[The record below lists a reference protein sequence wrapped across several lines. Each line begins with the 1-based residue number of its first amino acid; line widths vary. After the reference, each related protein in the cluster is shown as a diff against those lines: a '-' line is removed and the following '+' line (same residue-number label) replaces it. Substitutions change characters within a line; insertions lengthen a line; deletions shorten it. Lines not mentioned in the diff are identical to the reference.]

1 MPKAGRKNFGGFFFS
16 EGPKKN
22 AKTVKEFGIEGR
34 IETFLHAY
42 SITFWREN
50 SNETF
55 AVDFRF
61 SNTVIP
67 RN

>member
-42 SITFWREN
+42 SVTFWREN

-55 AVDFRF
+55 AVDFQ
-61 SNTVIP
+61 TL
-67 RN
+67 

>member
-16 EGPKKN
+16 EGP
-22 AKTVKEFGIEGR
+22 VKEFGTEGR

-55 AVDFRF
+55 AVDFQ
-61 SNTVIP
+61 TL
-67 RN
+67 